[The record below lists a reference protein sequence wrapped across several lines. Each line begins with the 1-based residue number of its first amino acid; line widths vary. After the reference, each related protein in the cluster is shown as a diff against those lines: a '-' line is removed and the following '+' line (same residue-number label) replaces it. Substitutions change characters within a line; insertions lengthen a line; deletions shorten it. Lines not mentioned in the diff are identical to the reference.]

1 MISTDCG
8 MTARIASISRGEQT
22 IDVAPAAVATRAID
36 TAVSRAGLAYPRSE
50 RSASARDVRT
60 VTAVIDVDVTA
71 ETAALII
78 AAPPL
83 AWTVRKRGWR

>member
-1 MISTDCG
+1 M
-8 MTARIASISRGEQT
+8 E
-22 IDVAPAAVATRAID
+22 
-36 TAVSRAGLAYPRSE
+36 TAVSSAGLAYPRSE
-50 RSASARDVRT
+50 RSESEREVRT

-83 AWTVRKRGWR
+83 ACTVRKRGCRWSTTPADFFTVFGIS